1 MRVGLSSA
9 RNLWHS
15 RSRGLPLPG
24 LPPALSEDRESGAQ
38 NPFARRHS
46 ARGAAEC
53 RHQSMP
59 PREETR
65 SDRGPQDRKST
76 RLNSSHGYIS
86 YAVFCLKKKINL
98 SGVSTLN
105 LDADTLAGMFLGHI
119 NKWNDPK
126 IAALNAGVSYLNK
139 NITLAHRSD
148 GSCTT
153 YILTDYLSKVSDEW
167 KTKAGNSKSVSWP
180 A

>member
-1 MRVGLSSA
+1 MRGEISSA

-65 SDRGPQDRKST
+65 SDRGPHAPGTVHPKLAFPDGRGYRHRVREKRSEEHTSELQSRFDLVC
-76 RLNSSHGYIS
+76 RL
-86 YAVFCLKKKINL
+86 LLEKKKHPR
-98 SGVSTLN
+98 
-105 LDADTLAGMFLGHI
+105 DANTNG
-119 NKWNDPK
+119 
-126 IAALNAGVSYLNK
+126 
-139 NITLAHRSD
+139 
-148 GSCTT
+148 
-153 YILTDYLSKVSDEW
+153 
-167 KTKAGNSKSVSWP
+167 
-180 A
+180 

>member
-1 MRVGLSSA
+1 MRGEISSA

-65 SDRGPQDRKST
+65 SDRGPHAPGTVHPKLALDRKST

-86 YAVFCLKKKINL
+86 YAVFCLKKKTANP
-98 SGVSTLN
+98 SSPAPAKSTPVHPYKL
-105 LDADTLAGMFLGHI
+105 
-119 NKWNDPK
+119 P
-126 IAALNAGVSYLNK
+126 
-139 NITLAHRSD
+139 
-148 GSCTT
+148 
-153 YILTDYLSKVSDEW
+153 
-167 KTKAGNSKSVSWP
+167 SVSRPLSHTCRRNALQAPLGSARWRRR
-180 A
+180 ATVRRQTINIG

>member
-1 MRVGLSSA
+1 MRGEISSA

-15 RSRGLPLPG
+15 RSRELPLPG

-65 SDRGPQDRKST
+65 SDRGPHAPGTVHPNSLFPMVVGTGIEFGGHNGRQDGALEDPSV
-76 RLNSSHGYIS
+76 LAQPQI
-86 YAVFCLKKKINL
+86 AL
-98 SGVSTLN
+98 SPAE
-105 LDADTLAGMFLGHI
+105 ADVNASIEQEGTSQAASARWLFFL
-119 NKWNDPK
+119 P
-126 IAALNAGVSYLNK
+126 
-139 NITLAHRSD
+139 
-148 GSCTT
+148 
-153 YILTDYLSKVSDEW
+153 LSASMV
-167 KTKAGNSKSVSWP
+167 
-180 A
+180 